1 MSPSFPPPSAE
12 GLEVWGRFHLAA
24 HGRMTQL
31 AAALLTRDWELAEA
45 VCAWVREELVGHVEA
60 EASVFIPLLQAAG
73 APHLGTQLQRD
84 NQAMLDLVAELPPA
98 GPSSEEAL
106 RRLLDLV
113 RQHVDTEAFAV
124 LPLLKDRG
132 LLPEAAFGAR
142 DPDARRGWER
152 WRNLPGSGR

>member
-1 MSPSFPPPSAE
+1 MSPSLPPPSAE

-31 AAALLTRDWELAEA
+31 AAALLTRDWDLAEA
-45 VCAWVREELVGHVEA
+45 VCAWVREELVGHMETEA
-60 EASVFIPLLQAAG
+60 QVFIPLLQAAG
-73 APHLGTQLQRD
+73 APDLGAQLQRD
-84 NQAMLDLVAELPPA
+84 NQAMWNLVTNLPPP
-98 GPSSEEAL
+98 GETSEEPL

-132 LLPEAAFGAR
+132 LLPETTFGAR
-142 DPDARRGWER
+142 DPEARRGWKR
-152 WRNLPGSGR
+152 WESLPGSGR